1 VSLANRDRNQWRHIS
16 ETEVHTVHRRQPIF
30 NAPSSVLALLA
41 GCGLVHALR
50 SLLSENQDAFLILSL
65 GFIPARYGAIGNE
78 IPGPALASVSSFVT
92 HMFVHANATHLI
104 VNSAWLLVF
113 GSAIARRIGDARFLL
128 FSLVCGAGGA
138 LGFLCLNPGLDV
150 PMIGASGALSGLMG
164 GVIRFLFS
172 ALDTSHGRPSRE
184 QPWAAPRMSLGQMA
198 RDRRAIVAIGLWIIL
213 NFLMALGLGGLAEPG
228 VIAWEAHL
236 GGFFTGL
243 LSFGLFDR
251 PIPEQR

>member
-1 VSLANRDRNQWRHIS
+1 VR
-16 ETEVHTVHRRQPIF
+16 RRQPIF

-41 GCGLVHALR
+41 GFGLLHALR
-50 SLLSENQDAFLILSL
+50 SLLSADQDAFLVLSL
-65 GFIPARYGAIGNE
+65 GFVPARYGNDL
-78 IPGPALASVSSFVT
+78 PGPALASVTSFVT

-138 LGFLCLNPGLDV
+138 LGFLSLNPGLYV
-150 PMIGASGALSGLMG
+150 PVIGASGALSGLMG
-164 GVIRFLFS
+164 GVMRFLFS
-172 ALDTSHGRPSRE
+172 ALDTSRGPLLRE

-198 RDRRAIVAIGLWIIL
+198 RDGRAVLAIGFWIIL

-243 LSFGLFDR
+243 LTFGLFDR